1 MLFSMMLVGYFV
13 WKREWMNET
22 SYAHLSKIVVNICN
36 PMLVVAGVLGKD
48 KADAGALLLQ
58 DILLVILCYGL
69 LTILGVIFSIVLN
82 PKKSHKKVY
91 RLMTIFPNAGFM
103 GIPVISSI
111 YGEDSVIYIL
121 FYMLAY
127 NIILYTY
134 GMVLARQAGEDNGNV
149 TEGKISFTANLKKMF
164 NPGVIGS
171 IAAIL
176 IFAFQ
181 VHIPDAAASF
191 CKYFGDATIPL
202 SMMLIGISIA
212 KVELKSV
219 FSDWRLYVYTLLRML
234 VIPILAI
241 VILKPI
247 LPVDE
252 MVFGVFALE
261 FAMPIGTILTL
272 VAEENGADSTCCTNG
287 IILTTLASIITIP
300 LVSMF
305 L

>member
-1 MLFSMMLVGYFV
+1 
-13 WKREWMNET
+13 MNET
-22 SYAHLSKIVVNICN
+22 SYSHLSRIVVNICN
-36 PMLVVAGVLGKD
+36 PLLVISGVFGKD
-48 KADAGALLLQ
+48 KSDAGPLLIQ

-69 LTILGVIFSIVLN
+69 LTILGIVFSIVLN

-111 YGEDSVIYIL
+111 YGEESVIYIL

-134 GMVLARQAGEDNGNV
+134 GMILARQAGADNGNEITV
-149 TEGKISFTANLKKMF
+149 KKSFTEDLKKML

-171 IAAIL
+171 IAAII
-176 IFAFQ
+176 IFACQ
-181 VHIPDAAASF
+181 IRVPDAAASF

-219 FSDWRLYVYTLLRML
+219 FSDWRLYIYTILRML
-234 VIPILAI
+234 IIPIILI
-241 VILKPI
+241 LILKPI
-247 LPVDE
+247 LPVND
-252 MVFGVFALE
+252 MIFGVFALE

-300 LVSMF
+300 IVSMF